1 MKAEVVSENER
12 DIYFTHTHTH
22 TYNPHNETGQ
32 FVLMW
37 CKKVG
42 LKQIGVKGLNKL
54 KGSAVN
60 KP

>member
-1 MKAEVVSENER
+1 MKETS
-12 DIYFTHTHTH
+12 ISHTHTH